1 MGMLLFNLETMKTLI
16 LVLLITIFTVSLNA
30 QRKSQLTQEQLKVA
44 LVKAKIKKRNGAI
57 ITISGC
63 ALDGVGLILLDRRKV
78 IGTKGSRDEWNIYEK
93 NGGGWVLLAGIATT
107 AVGIPKWITGATKKK
122 NIDNK
127 LATFKVS
134 ASATGIGLKIGF

>member
-1 MGMLLFNLETMKTLI
+1 MKKI
-16 LVLLITIFTVSLNA
+16 SIVLLIVIFTVSVNA

-44 LVKAKIKKRNGAI
+44 LVKAKTKKRTGAV
-57 ITISGC
+57 ITICGC

-78 IGTKGSRDEWNIYEK
+78 IGTKGRPHQEYNIYEK
-93 NGGGWVLLAGIATT
+93 NGGGWCLLAGIATT

-127 LATFKVS
+127 LATFKVA
-134 ASATGIGLKIGF
+134 ASPNGIGLKISF